1 MNLYHDWCCN
11 SLQHSFNIYLWLIT
25 SMFFLLVKREYVV
38 YPTETVRPQ
47 SPEELR
53 EMAKEIG
60 RKRERDQ
67 AMRS

>member
-1 MNLYHDWCCN
+1 
-11 SLQHSFNIYLWLIT
+11 
-25 SMFFLLVKREYVV
+25 MFFLLVKREYVV